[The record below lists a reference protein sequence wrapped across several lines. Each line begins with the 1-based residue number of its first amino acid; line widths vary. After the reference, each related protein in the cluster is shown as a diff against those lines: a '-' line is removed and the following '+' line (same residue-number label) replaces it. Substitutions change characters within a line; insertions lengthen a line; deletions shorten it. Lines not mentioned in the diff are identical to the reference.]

1 MDKMKFADLR
11 INFLTCIGI
20 TDKMKY
26 TKFIRIS

>member
-20 TDKMKY
+20 ADTMKHTEMY
-26 TKFIRIS
+26 Q